1 MLKRMLTALLLIA
14 FGVGVFLLRSVWP
27 IAFEIAVCLV
37 MLVAVHEMA
46 TAMKE
51 HVRLSQRILLYLT
64 VLATLPVSRFF
75 GLIGLFVTVFLSLTA
90 QLLLLLFDHEIT
102 LTGIGLYALMLFY
115 PILFLSLY
123 YVLHAQGSNSE
134 FLMIGAIALA
144 CMSDAFAYFV
154 GSLIKGPKLCP
165 SISPKKTISGAVG
178 GIFGAVAGIFATYGA
193 LLLIGIP
200 VTYSIAAIAVAGV
213 IGGLFT
219 EAGDLVESALKR
231 RVGIKDFGNL
241 LPGHGGVMDRLDSIL
256 FNTLFM
262 WGYFCYLVPLLG
274 I

>member
-1 MLKRMLTALLLIA
+1 MIQRLLTALLLII

-27 IAFEIAVCLV
+27 IAFEIVVCLV

-64 VLATLPVSRFF
+64 VAATCPVSHFF
-75 GLIGLFVTVFLSLTA
+75 GLAGLFVTIFLSMMV
-90 QLLLLLFDHEIT
+90 QLVALLFDREIT
-102 LTGIGLYALMLFY
+102 LTGVGLYALMLFY
-115 PILFLSLY
+115 PILLLSLY
-123 YVLHAQGSNSE
+123 YLLHVQPENAE
-134 FLMIGAIALA
+134 FLMIGAIAVA
-144 CMSDAFAYFV
+144 CVSDAFAYFV
-154 GSLIKGPKLCP
+154 GSLLKGPKLCP
-165 SISPKKTISGAVG
+165 SISPKKTVSGAVG

-200 VTYSIAAIAVAGV
+200 VTFSVLSIAIAGV
-213 IGGLFT
+213 VGGIFT
-219 EAGDLVESALKR
+219 EVGDLVESALKR

-256 FNTLFM
+256 FNTLFV